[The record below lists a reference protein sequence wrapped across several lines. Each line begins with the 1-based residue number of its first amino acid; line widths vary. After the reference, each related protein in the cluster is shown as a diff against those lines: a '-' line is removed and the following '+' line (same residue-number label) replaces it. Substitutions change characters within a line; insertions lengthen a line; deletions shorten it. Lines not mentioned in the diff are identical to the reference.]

1 MNREVICFDAVAP
14 ARERGLK
21 FLYFRCIYGIILLK
35 ELNTMSEK
43 ELTDLIER
51 IKERRLKLE
60 MSYQDLSD
68 ATGISKSTLQ
78 RYETGYI
85 KKVPINQIEILAKA
99 LHTTP
104 SYLMGWDNTV
114 TEAPSVPLTPRD
126 ERQIAADLEKML
138 ADLDS
143 KNAMAAMGGTVE
155 DDEDRELLKASLQ
168 ATMRLAKKI
177 AKEKYT
183 PKKYRHEEE

>member
-1 MNREVICFDAVAP
+1 
-14 ARERGLK
+14 
-21 FLYFRCIYGIILLK
+21 
-35 ELNTMSEK
+35 MSEK

-114 TEAPSVPLTPRD
+114 TEAPSVPLTQQ
-126 ERQIAADLEKML
+126 EETHI
-138 ADLDS
+138 
-143 KNAMAAMGGTVE
+143 
-155 DDEDRELLKASLQ
+155 
-168 ATMRLAKKI
+168 
-177 AKEKYT
+177 
-183 PKKYRHEEE
+183 KKYRQLSDVRRYVVDEVLDAQYQKQMDEQSAEKEEQRLG

>member
-1 MNREVICFDAVAP
+1 MGISENIKLLREQY
-14 ARERGLK
+14 GLSQ
-21 FLYFRCIYGIILLK
+21 K
-35 ELNTMSEK
+35 ELGQIAGVSDKAVSTWEQG
-43 ELTDLIER
+43 
-51 IKERRLKLE
+51 IKEPRMGAIQKIA
-60 MSYQDLSD
+60 DHF
-68 ATGISKSTLQ
+68 GIQKSNIIEDNGLQ
-78 RYETGYI
+78 S
-85 KKVPINQIEILAKA
+85 Q
-99 LHTTP
+99 
-104 SYLMGWDNTV
+104 
-114 TEAPSVPLTPRD
+114 SVPLTPRD

-143 KNAMAAMGGTVE
+143 KNTMAAMGGTVE

>member
-1 MNREVICFDAVAP
+1 MGISENIKLLREQY
-14 ARERGLK
+14 GLSQ
-21 FLYFRCIYGIILLK
+21 K
-35 ELNTMSEK
+35 ELGQIAGVSDKAVSTWEQG
-43 ELTDLIER
+43 
-51 IKERRLKLE
+51 IKEPRMGAIQKIADHFGIQKSNIIEDNGLQ
-60 MSYQDLSD
+60 SQS
-68 ATGISKSTLQ
+68 AT
-78 RYETGYI
+78 
-85 KKVPINQIEILAKA
+85 
-99 LHTTP
+99 
-104 SYLMGWDNTV
+104 
-114 TEAPSVPLTPRD
+114 LTPRD

>member
-1 MNREVICFDAVAP
+1 MGISENIKSLREQY
-14 ARERGLK
+14 GLSQ
-21 FLYFRCIYGIILLK
+21 K
-35 ELNTMSEK
+35 ELGQIAGVSDKAVSTWEQG
-43 ELTDLIER
+43 
-51 IKERRLKLE
+51 IKEPRMGAIQKIA
-60 MSYQDLSD
+60 DHF
-68 ATGISKSTLQ
+68 GIQKSNIIEDNGLQ
-78 RYETGYI
+78 S
-85 KKVPINQIEILAKA
+85 Q
-99 LHTTP
+99 
-104 SYLMGWDNTV
+104 SV
-114 TEAPSVPLTPRD
+114 TLTPRD

>member
-1 MNREVICFDAVAP
+1 MGISENIKLLREQY
-14 ARERGLK
+14 GLSQ
-21 FLYFRCIYGIILLK
+21 K
-35 ELNTMSEK
+35 ELGQIAGVSDKAVSTWEQG
-43 ELTDLIER
+43 
-51 IKERRLKLE
+51 IKEPRMGAIQKIA
-60 MSYQDLSD
+60 DHF
-68 ATGISKSTLQ
+68 GIQKSNIIEDNGLQ
-78 RYETGYI
+78 S
-85 KKVPINQIEILAKA
+85 Q
-99 LHTTP
+99 
-104 SYLMGWDNTV
+104 
-114 TEAPSVPLTPRD
+114 SVPLTPRD

-155 DDEDRELLKASLQ
+155 DGEDRELLKASLQ

>member
-1 MNREVICFDAVAP
+1 
-14 ARERGLK
+14 
-21 FLYFRCIYGIILLK
+21 
-35 ELNTMSEK
+35 MSEK

-51 IKERRLKLE
+51 IKERRLNLE

>member
-1 MNREVICFDAVAP
+1 
-14 ARERGLK
+14 
-21 FLYFRCIYGIILLK
+21 
-35 ELNTMSEK
+35 MSEK

-51 IKERRLKLE
+51 IKERRLELE

-85 KKVPINQIEILAKA
+85 KKVPINQIEVLAKA

-104 SYLMGWDNTV
+104 SYLMGWDNNNTKATSV
-114 TEAPSVPLTPRD
+114 TLTPRD

-143 KNAMAAMGGTVE
+143 QNAMAAMGGTVE

>member
-1 MNREVICFDAVAP
+1 MGISENIKLLREQYGLSQKELGQIAGVSDKAVSTW
-14 ARERGLK
+14 EQGLK
-21 FLYFRCIYGIILLK
+21 EPRMGAIQKIADHFGIQKSNI
-35 ELNTMSEK
+35 
-43 ELTDLIER
+43 IE
-51 IKERRLKLE
+51 
-60 MSYQDLSD
+60 DN
-68 ATGISKSTLQ
+68 GLQ
-78 RYETGYI
+78 S
-85 KKVPINQIEILAKA
+85 Q
-99 LHTTP
+99 
-104 SYLMGWDNTV
+104 
-114 TEAPSVPLTPRD
+114 SVPLTPRD

-143 KNAMAAMGGTVE
+143 KNSMAAMGGTVE

>member
-1 MNREVICFDAVAP
+1 
-14 ARERGLK
+14 
-21 FLYFRCIYGIILLK
+21 
-35 ELNTMSEK
+35 MSEK

-114 TEAPSVPLTPRD
+114 TEAPSIPLTPRD

>member
-1 MNREVICFDAVAP
+1 
-14 ARERGLK
+14 
-21 FLYFRCIYGIILLK
+21 
-35 ELNTMSEK
+35 MSEK

-51 IKERRLKLE
+51 IKERRLELE

-104 SYLMGWDNTV
+104 SYLMGW
-114 TEAPSVPLTPRD
+114 EEPASPSLSLTQQ
-126 ERQIAADLEKML
+126 EETHI
-138 ADLDS
+138 
-143 KNAMAAMGGTVE
+143 
-155 DDEDRELLKASLQ
+155 
-168 ATMRLAKKI
+168 
-177 AKEKYT
+177 
-183 PKKYRHEEE
+183 KKYRQLDADGKEEIDDLIDVKLAKLQRKAEEDAESLG

>member
-1 MNREVICFDAVAP
+1 MTTIGDRIK
-14 ARERGLK
+14 ARRLELDMSQDELARLVGYK
-21 FLYFRCIYGIILLK
+21 SRSSINKIESDGRLLPQRK
-35 ELNTMSEK
+35 IMEIANALNT
-43 ELTDLIER
+43 TP
-51 IKERRLKLE
+51 
-60 MSYQDLSD
+60 
-68 ATGISKSTLQ
+68 A
-78 RYETGYI
+78 YI
-85 KKVPINQIEILAKA
+85 
-99 LHTTP
+99 
-104 SYLMGWDNTV
+104 MGWEESNEA
-114 TEAPSVPLTPRD
+114 EAPSVTLTPRD

>member
-1 MNREVICFDAVAP
+1 MTTIGDRIK
-14 ARERGLK
+14 ARRL
-21 FLYFRCIYGIILLK
+21 
-35 ELNTMSEK
+35 ELNMSQD
-43 ELTDLIER
+43 ELARLVGYKSRSSINKIESDG
-51 IKERRLKLE
+51 RLLP
-60 MSYQDLSD
+60 
-68 ATGISKSTLQ
+68 Q
-78 RYETGYI
+78 RKI
-85 KKVPINQIEILAKA
+85 MEIANA
-99 LHTTP
+99 LNTTP
-104 SYLMGWDNTV
+104 AYIMGWDNSKSKS
-114 TEAPSVPLTPRD
+114 PSITLTPRD

-143 KNAMAAMGGTVE
+143 QNAMAAMGGTVE

>member
-1 MNREVICFDAVAP
+1 
-14 ARERGLK
+14 
-21 FLYFRCIYGIILLK
+21 
-35 ELNTMSEK
+35 MSEK

-114 TEAPSVPLTPRD
+114 TKAPSVPLTPRD

>member
-1 MNREVICFDAVAP
+1 
-14 ARERGLK
+14 
-21 FLYFRCIYGIILLK
+21 
-35 ELNTMSEK
+35 MSEK

-114 TEAPSVPLTPRD
+114 TEAPSVTLTPRD

-143 KNAMAAMGGTVE
+143 KNSMAAMGGTVE

>member
-1 MNREVICFDAVAP
+1 MGISENIKLLREQYGLSQKELGQIAGVSDKAVSTW
-14 ARERGLK
+14 EQGLK
-21 FLYFRCIYGIILLK
+21 EPRMGAIQKIADHFGIQKSNI
-35 ELNTMSEK
+35 
-43 ELTDLIER
+43 IE
-51 IKERRLKLE
+51 
-60 MSYQDLSD
+60 DN
-68 ATGISKSTLQ
+68 GLQ
-78 RYETGYI
+78 S
-85 KKVPINQIEILAKA
+85 Q
-99 LHTTP
+99 
-104 SYLMGWDNTV
+104 SV
-114 TEAPSVPLTPRD
+114 TLTPRD

>member
-1 MNREVICFDAVAP
+1 
-14 ARERGLK
+14 
-21 FLYFRCIYGIILLK
+21 
-35 ELNTMSEK
+35 MSEK

-104 SYLMGWDNTV
+104 SYLVGWDNTV

>member
-1 MNREVICFDAVAP
+1 
-14 ARERGLK
+14 
-21 FLYFRCIYGIILLK
+21 
-35 ELNTMSEK
+35 MSEK

-104 SYLMGWDNTV
+104 SYLMGWDNIV

>member
-1 MNREVICFDAVAP
+1 MTTIGDRIK
-14 ARERGLK
+14 ARRLELDMSQDELARLVGYK
-21 FLYFRCIYGIILLK
+21 SRSSINKIESDGRLLPQRK
-35 ELNTMSEK
+35 IMEIENALNT
-43 ELTDLIER
+43 TP
-51 IKERRLKLE
+51 
-60 MSYQDLSD
+60 
-68 ATGISKSTLQ
+68 A
-78 RYETGYI
+78 YI
-85 KKVPINQIEILAKA
+85 
-99 LHTTP
+99 
-104 SYLMGWDNTV
+104 MGWEESNEA
-114 TEAPSVPLTPRD
+114 EAPSITLTPRD

-143 KNAMAAMGGTVE
+143 QNAMAAMGGTVE

>member
-1 MNREVICFDAVAP
+1 
-14 ARERGLK
+14 
-21 FLYFRCIYGIILLK
+21 
-35 ELNTMSEK
+35 MSEK

-68 ATGISKSTLQ
+68 ATQISKSTLQ

-104 SYLMGWDNTV
+104 SYLMGWD
-114 TEAPSVPLTPRD
+114 APASPSLSLTQQ
-126 ERQIAADLEKML
+126 EETHI
-138 ADLDS
+138 
-143 KNAMAAMGGTVE
+143 
-155 DDEDRELLKASLQ
+155 
-168 ATMRLAKKI
+168 
-177 AKEKYT
+177 
-183 PKKYRHEEE
+183 KKYRQLDADGRERVDYVLDMEHKLANERAEKEEQRLG